1 VPGQCQNRYKSF
13 RRERTLPSQLP
24 PDRRQRGSWAPNR
37 TNLASQATM
46 RVDLTSLKVAI
57 VHYWF
62 IELRRGGE
70 KVIDS
75 LCKLFPQADIFTHVL
90 DEKVFPDLVANHRV
104 RTSFINGFPMPE
116 KQK

>member
-1 VPGQCQNRYKSF
+1 
-13 RRERTLPSQLP
+13 
-24 PDRRQRGSWAPNR
+24 
-37 TNLASQATM
+37 M

-75 LCKLFPQADIFTHVL
+75 LCKLFPQADIFTHVI

-104 RTSFINGFPMPE
+104 RTSFIQRLPYAR
-116 KQK
+116 K